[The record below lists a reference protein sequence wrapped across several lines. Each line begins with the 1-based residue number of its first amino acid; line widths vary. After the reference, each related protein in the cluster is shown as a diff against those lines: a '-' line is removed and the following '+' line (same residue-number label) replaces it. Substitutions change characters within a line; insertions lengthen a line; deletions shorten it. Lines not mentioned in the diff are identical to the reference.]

1 MPELLVGIDVGAT
14 GIKAGLFDPQGRLVA
29 RATRRNAPRPQISP
43 SLSDPL
49 LPPGEGL
56 GEGSA
61 WLIWD
66 GDEVWSQVCD
76 ALREVTAA
84 APAGSALR
92 GVAVTG
98 FGADGTPMGAD
109 GRQLYPF
116 ISWHCARTVPQVAEV
131 AAAIDPYEAYR
142 VTGYHN
148 YPFNTI
154 NRLLWLR
161 EHAPGV
167 LDRAHRWLM
176 MQDFIAHRL
185 SGSFSTEVTI
195 ASTTMLLD
203 LARRDW
209 SPRMLEVAG
218 VPASLFPPLSEAG
231 AAVGQVTRQAAEVT
245 GLPVGLPVA
254 TGGHDCEIGMLGS
267 GVGEP
272 STFVDITGTWEML
285 IAMQDRFSPGREA
298 FEKGIDTEAHAIPG
312 KYLCQGLM
320 PAGSVVEWVREQF
333 YPGQSQDDAYDVMVA
348 EAAAEPPGAGAVFV
362 LPAFVRGSG
371 PFAADSAL
379 GALVGLTT
387 QTRRAQVVRAAFESL
402 CFQMRRQLEVIER
415 SSSGERSVVS
425 GEEQPSDHHSPLTT
439 RHSPRCERLRVLGGG
454 QRNNL
459 WLQMKA
465 DVTGRPVEVLQHP
478 EVTLMGVALLAG
490 VGAGVYRDVQEAVAS
505 IEVPVSRLEPDAEAH
520 RRYQDAYAR
529 FLELAPALRSF
540 YVQGGS

>member
-1 MPELLVGIDVGAT
+1 
-14 GIKAGLFDPQGRLVA
+14 
-29 RATRRNAPRPQISP
+29 
-43 SLSDPL
+43 
-49 LPPGEGL
+49 
-56 GEGSA
+56 
-61 WLIWD
+61 
-66 GDEVWSQVCD
+66 
-76 ALREVTAA
+76 
-84 APAGSALR
+84 
-92 GVAVTG
+92 VTG
-98 FGADGTPMGAD
+98 FGADGTPMDAD

-116 ISWHCARTVPQVAEV
+116 ISWHCARTVPQIGAV

-142 VTGYHN
+142 ITGYHN

-161 EHAPGV
+161 EHAPRV
-167 LDRAHRWLM
+167 LERAHRWLM
-176 MQDFIAHRL
+176 MQDYIAYRL
-185 SGSFSTEVTI
+185 SGTFSTEVTI

-231 AAVGQVTRQAAEVT
+231 AAVGEVTRQAAEAT
-245 GLPVGLPVA
+245 GLPAGLPVA

-267 GVGEP
+267 GVAEP
-272 STFVDITGTWEML
+272 TTFVDITGTWEML
-285 IAMQDRFSPGREA
+285 IAMQERFSPGREA
-298 FEKGIDTEAHAIPG
+298 FEKGIDVEAHAIPG

-333 YPGQSQDDAYDVMVA
+333 YPGQAPDAAYEAMVA
-348 EAAAEPPGAGAVFV
+348 EATAEVPGSGDVFV
-362 LPAFVRGSG
+362 LPAFVRGAG

-415 SSSGERSVVS
+415 ASSGEQGPV
-425 GEEQPSDHHSPLTT
+425 HHSPLTT
-439 RHSPRCERLRVLGGG
+439 HHSPHCERLRVLGGG
-454 QRNNL
+454 QRNEL

-465 DVTGRPVEVLQHP
+465 DVTGRPVEVLEHP

-490 VGAGVYRDVQEAVAS
+490 VGAGVFRDVPEAVAS
-505 IEVPVSRLEPDAEAH
+505 IEVPVAHLEPDSTAH
-520 RRYQDAYAR
+520 RRYEDSFGR
-529 FLELAPALRSF
+529 FLELAPALRPF
-540 YVQGGS
+540 YERAAS

>member
-14 GIKAGLFDPQGRLVA
+14 GIKAGLFDPEGRLVA
-29 RATRRNAPRPQISP
+29 RASRRNAPRPQTSP
-43 SLSDPL
+43 
-49 LPPGEGL
+49 PPGPEHAA
-56 GEGSA
+56 EE

-66 GDEVWSQVCD
+66 GDEVWTQVCD
-76 ALREVTAA
+76 ALREVTAS
-84 APAGSALR
+84 APARSALR

-98 FGADGTPMGAD
+98 FGADGTPLDAQGQ
-109 GRQLYPF
+109 QLYPF
-116 ISWHCARTVPQVAEV
+116 ISWHCSRTLSQVQAV
-131 AAAIDPYEAYR
+131 AAAIDPFEAYR
-142 VTGYHN
+142 ITGYHN

-185 SGSFSTEVTI
+185 SGAFSTEVTI

-209 SPRMLEVAG
+209 SPRMLEIVG

-231 AAVGQVTRQAAEVT
+231 AKVGEVSRQAAEAT
-245 GLPVGLPVA
+245 GLPPGLPVA

-267 GVGEP
+267 GVAEP

-285 IAMQDRFSPGREA
+285 IAMQDRFAPGREP

-333 YPGQSQDDAYDVMVA
+333 YPGQSPDAAYEQMVS
-348 EAAAEPPGAGAVFV
+348 EAAAEPPGAGSVFV

-371 PFAADSAL
+371 PFAADHAL
-379 GALVGLTT
+379 GAILGLTT
-387 QTRRAQVVRAAFESL
+387 QTRRGQIVRAAFDAL

-415 SSSGERSVVS
+415 SALGAGPRLPTPNS
-425 GEEQPSDHHSPLTT
+425 QPPPL
-439 RHSPRCERLRVLGGG
+439 CDRLRVLGGG

-459 WLQMKA
+459 WLQIKA

-490 VGAGVYRDVQEAVAS
+490 VGAGVYRSVEEAVS
-505 IEVPVSRLEPDAEAH
+505 RIEVPVTRLEPNPVAHQRYEDAFG
-520 RRYQDAYAR
+520 R
-529 FLELAPALRSF
+529 FLELAPGLRAF
-540 YVQGGS
+540 HAMGAG

>member
-1 MPELLVGIDVGAT
+1 MAELLVGIDVGAT
-14 GIKAGLFDPQGRLVA
+14 GIKAGLFDTRGRLVA

-43 SLSDPL
+43 PAPL
-49 LPPGEGL
+49 LRGEG
-56 GEGSA
+56 GQEAAA

-66 GDEVWSQVCD
+66 GDEVWAQVCD

-84 APAGSALR
+84 RPSGSVPR

-98 FGADGTPMGAD
+98 FGADGTPVDRD

-116 ISWHCARTVPQVAEV
+116 ISWHCSRTLPQVRQV

-142 VTGYHN
+142 ITGYHN

-154 NRLLWLR
+154 NRFLWLR
-161 EHAPGV
+161 KHAPGV
-167 LDRAHRWLM
+167 LDQAHRWLM

-185 SGSFSTEVTI
+185 SGAFSTEVTI

-203 LARRDW
+203 MARRDW
-209 SPRMLEVAG
+209 SPRMLAIAG
-218 VPASLFPPLSEAG
+218 VPASLFPPLAEAG
-231 AAVGQVTRQAAEVT
+231 VRVGEVTRAAAEAT
-245 GLPVGLPVA
+245 GLPAGMPVA

-285 IAMQDRFSPGREA
+285 IAMLDRFQPGREA
-298 FEKGIDTEAHAIPG
+298 FEKGIDTEAHAIAG
-312 KYLCQGLM
+312 KYLTQGLM

-333 YPGQSQDDAYDVMVA
+333 YPGQAPDPAYEAMMA
-348 EAAAEPPGAGAVFV
+348 EASAEPPGSGEVFV

-371 PFAADSAL
+371 PFAADHAL
-379 GALVGLTT
+379 GALLGLTT
-387 QTRRAQVVRAAFESL
+387 QTRRGQVVRAAFEAL

-415 SSSGERSVVS
+415 AGSAEGAA
-425 GEEQPSDHHSPLTT
+425 PL
-439 RHSPRCERLRVLGGG
+439 RCERLRVLGGG
-454 QRNNL
+454 QRNDL
-459 WLQMKA
+459 WLRIKA

-490 VGAGVYRDVQEAVAS
+490 VGAGVYRDAAEAVAS
-505 IEVPVSRLEPDAEAH
+505 IEIPVTRLEPDPERQ
-520 RRYQDAYAR
+520 RRYEDAYGH

-540 YVQGGS
+540 YARQEQTD